1 MFKRFMV
8 FEYTTYDNAEPFDC
22 VVASYDDKLMA
33 KARAEKLKDKEDP
46 DLGKSCVFDRVDGV
60 LV

>member
-1 MFKRFMV
+1 MYRRFMV

-22 VVASYDDKLMA
+22 VVASYDDELMA
-33 KARAEKLKDKEDP
+33 KEHAERLKDKEDP
-46 DLGKSCVFDRVDGV
+46 DCGKSCVFDRVNGS

>member
-8 FEYTTYDNAEPFDC
+8 FEYTTYYNVEPFDC

-33 KARAEKLKDKEDP
+33 KAHAERLKDKDDP
-46 DLGKSCVFDRVDGV
+46 NYGKSCVFDRVNGC